1 MERVVVAKVWEIP
14 PGGRKIVVPF
24 RGRAGIGVFNV
35 NGSVYAVRNICPHKH
50 GPLCTGE
57 LSGWV
62 DSEAP
67 PSVQS
72 ADIAVDGLGEIL
84 RCPWHQWPFDI
95 ATGKCLTD
103 PSVRVKTYPVK
114 IDGDDIVVE
123 YES

>member
-1 MERVVVAKVWEIP
+1 MDQVVVAKLWEIP
-14 PGGRKIVVPF
+14 NGERKIVVPF

-35 NGSVYAVRNICPHKH
+35 NGSFYAVRNICPHKH

-62 DSEAP
+62 ATEAP
-67 PSVQS
+67 QSVQS
-72 ADIAVDGLGEIL
+72 GNIAVDGLGEIL

-103 PSVRVKTYPVK
+103 PTVRVKTYPVK
-114 IDGDDIVVE
+114 IEGDDIVVE
-123 YES
+123 HES